1 MCASLLDTVI
11 GQNMREFIKYHSSV
25 QHILGVV
32 FLVFTIGVIT
42 SHKTIFVFMY
52 SLCVYA
58 WFLVVSKLPGE
69 WNMIIL
75 TPLMACFILSAL
87 LHREAID
94 EWEGSE
100 LDRSIKRKRMLS
112 AIDILGWIILT
123 LSVGFALWFVS
134 PHRKKIVHTYL
145 ETLQNNAS
153 EFPTEVQRHFQKREM
168 EKKASSRINIKD
180 TFFQFMYQ
188 PFAYPVHTL
197 LEFFSVR
204 PYDISEKYN
213 IQHIEFLR
221 SLFSHQKLLN
231 SKDGFSRRS

>member
-1 MCASLLDTVI
+1 MTFTPSNGIYISESLFYVITCAFLFYVFMCASLLDTVI

-112 AIDILGWIILT
+112 AIDPCT
-123 LSVGFALWFVS
+123 
-134 PHRKKIVHTYL
+134 
-145 ETLQNNAS
+145 
-153 EFPTEVQRHFQKREM
+153 
-168 EKKASSRINIKD
+168 
-180 TFFQFMYQ
+180 
-188 PFAYPVHTL
+188 
-197 LEFFSVR
+197 
-204 PYDISEKYN
+204 
-213 IQHIEFLR
+213 
-221 SLFSHQKLLN
+221 
-231 SKDGFSRRS
+231 